1 MADRPLWMIAKDIRQ
16 DWKNVNFA
24 AKTYLQAMGA
34 LSALSVMYGCDD
46 GHGIGTY
53 VLANASGW
61 RGDVARRIKAEL
73 KQMLKH

>member
-1 MADRPLWMIAKDIRQ
+1 MDRPLWMIAKEIRQ

-24 AKTYLQAMGA
+24 AKPYLQAMYG
-34 LSALSVMYGCDD
+34 LSAISDMYGYDD
-46 GHGIGTY
+46 GHSIVTY
-53 VLANASGW
+53 FLANASGW